1 MYRPM
6 LETAM
11 DELLNDIRFGFR
23 MIRKSPGFATV
34 AVLTLAIGI
43 GANAAIFS
51 FVDAVLL
58 KPLPY
63 PHPEEIVQVWEK
75 PPKYDRNGVSTMN
88 FLDWKNQNSVF
99 QSIAAETGGS
109 VTLSGGQNPLQLR
122 GSRVSAPYFDVFGIK
137 PILGRAFAPDEDQP
151 GKDQVVILSHRIW
164 QNRFGSDPALLGR
177 KIMLDN
183 RPYNVI
189 GILPANTRFDRGWQ
203 DIWTPLAFQ
212 PQDRTRN
219 FHWMRVWARLKPG
232 MSLRTA
238 QEQMTGIG
246 KRIADAYPASNKGWG
261 VKLDLFQD
269 RAVGDRLRSS
279 LWILLAAVAAVLL
292 IACVNLANLLLVRAS
307 AREREVAI
315 RTAIGAK
322 SWRLLRQFLT
332 ESLLLAFFGGCAG
345 IAVAAGL
352 LAILKLSLPPFY
364 LPSEA
369 SVTLDLRALFFMGA
383 LVLVTGILFG
393 IAPAL
398 QVMRV
403 NAADS
408 LKEGSRSSTTGAAG
422 LKLRSVLIVSEVAL
436 AFILLSSAGLLIRS
450 FYQLQQVDTG
460 FDSTNVITAWL
471 PMDEK
476 QYTQGPQI
484 IEYYKQVLDSIQAV
498 PGVRDVATTSALPLQ
513 GWGYGMPFQIAGKPV
528 VDVSNR
534 PGAFF
539 KMVSASYFRALGM
552 HLRKG
557 RGLADTDTQ
566 ASSPVT
572 VINETMAAKYFKD
585 EDPIGKRILIE
596 KIIPSRH
603 ELGADIPWQI
613 VGVVADEKVGDLDDS
628 SPGVYV
634 PVDQSPSLGAGL
646 VIRANL
652 DPTRLVKSVE
662 RAVWQVNKNQAVTD
676 PRTLEQA
683 KHESL
688 GGNRLRTYLLLAF
701 AAIALLLAAIGL
713 FGVISY
719 TVSQRTHELG
729 LRAALGASSWNLLE
743 LVVKHGLGL
752 TALGLAIGVAGSLAL
767 THLLK
772 SLLFEV
778 SPRDPLSLVLAG
790 LVLALVAAAAS
801 LIPASRATKVDPMVA
816 LRYE

>member
-1 MYRPM
+1 MS
-6 LETAM
+6 
-11 DELLNDIRFGFR
+11 DVRFGLR
-23 MIRKSPGFATV
+23 MIRKSPGFAAV
-34 AVLTLAIGI
+34 AILTLAIGI

-63 PHPEEIVQVWEK
+63 PHPEQIVQVWEK
-75 PPKYDRNGVSTMN
+75 PPKSERNGVSTMN
-88 FLDWKNQNSVF
+88 FLDWKNQNTVF
-99 QSIAAETGGS
+99 QAIAAETGGS
-109 VTLSGGQNPLQLR
+109 VTLSGGQNPVQLR
-122 GSRVSAPYFDVFGIK
+122 GSRVSAPYFEVFGIK
-137 PILGRAFAPDEDQP
+137 PVLGRAFAPDEDQP

-164 QNRFGSDPALLGR
+164 ESRFATDPALVGR
-177 KIMLDN
+177 KIILDN
-183 RPYNVI
+183 RPYTVI

-212 PQDRTRN
+212 SQDMTRN

-232 MSLRTA
+232 VNIGAAR
-238 QEQMTGIG
+238 QQMKGIG
-246 KRIADAYPASNKGWG
+246 GRIARAYPTSNKDWS
-261 VKLDLFQD
+261 VTVDLFQD

-315 RTAIGAK
+315 RSAIGAK
-322 SWRLLRQFLT
+322 SWRLLRQFLV
-332 ESLLLAFFGGCAG
+332 ESILLAFFGGCAG
-345 IAVAAGL
+345 VAIAIGL
-352 LAILKLSLPPFY
+352 MRVLKLSLPPFY

-369 SVTLDLRALFFMGA
+369 HIALDLRALFFMGA
-383 LVLVTGILFG
+383 LVLITGVLFG

-408 LKEGSRSSTTGAAG
+408 LKEGSRSSTTGASG
-422 LKLRSVLIVSEVAL
+422 LRLRSVLIVSEVAL
-436 AFILLSSAGLLIRS
+436 AFVLLSSAGLLIRS

-460 FDSTNVITAWL
+460 FDSTNVITTWL
-471 PMDEK
+471 PMDDK
-476 QYTQGPQI
+476 QYTQGAQI
-484 IEYYKQVLDSIQAV
+484 NEYYKQILDSIQSV
-498 PGVRDVATTSALPLQ
+498 PGIRDVATTSALPLQ

-552 HLRKG
+552 RLRKG
-557 RGLADTDTQ
+557 RGLSETDTQ
-566 ASSPVT
+566 ASAPVA
-572 VINETMAAKYFKD
+572 VINETMVAKYFKD
-585 EDPIGKRILIE
+585 EDPIGKRILIQ
-596 KIIPSRH
+596 KIVPAKH
-603 ELGADIPWQI
+603 ELGADVPWQI

-634 PVDQSPSLGAGL
+634 PVDQSPSVGAGL
-646 VIRANL
+646 VIRGNL
-652 DPTRLVKSVE
+652 DPTRLMKSIE
-662 RAVWQVNKNQAVTD
+662 RAVWQVNKNQALSDT
-676 PRTLEQA
+676 RTLEQV
-683 KHESL
+683 KSESL

-719 TVSQRTHELG
+719 TVNQRTHELG
-729 LRAALGASSWNLLE
+729 LRAALGASPWNLLQ
-743 LVVKHGLGL
+743 LVVRHGLGL
-752 TALGLAIGVAGSLAL
+752 TALGLFIGIVGSLAL

-801 LIPASRATKVDPMVA
+801 FIPASGATRVDPMIA

>member
-1 MYRPM
+1 
-6 LETAM
+6 M

-34 AVLTLAIGI
+34 AVLTLAISI

-88 FLDWKNQNSVF
+88 FLDWKNQSNVF
-99 QSIAAETGGS
+99 RAIAAETGGS

-122 GSRVSAPYFDVFGIK
+122 GSRVSAPYFDIFGIK
-137 PILGRAFAPDEDQP
+137 PVLGRAFAPDEDQP
-151 GKDQVVILSHRIW
+151 GKDQVVVLSHRIW
-164 QNRFGSDPALLGR
+164 QNRFGSDPGLLGR

-212 PQDRTRN
+212 PQDMTRD

-232 MSLRTA
+232 VSLRIA
-238 QEQMTGIG
+238 QDQMTGIG
-246 KRIADAYPASNKGWG
+246 KRIASAYPASNKDWG

-345 IAVAAGL
+345 VAVAVAL

-369 SVTLDLRALFFMGA
+369 NVTLDLRALFFMGA

-534 PGAFF
+534 PGSFF

-566 ASSPVT
+566 GSAPVA
-572 VINETMAAKYFKD
+572 VINETMATKYFKD
-585 EDPIGKRILIE
+585 EDPIGKRILIQ
-596 KIIPSRH
+596 KIVPAKH

-662 RAVWQVNKNQAVTD
+662 RAVWQVNKNQALTD
-676 PRTLEQA
+676 PRTLEQV

-688 GGNRLRTYLLLAF
+688 GGNRLRTYLLVAF

-778 SPRDPLSLVLAG
+778 SPRDPISLVLAG

>member
-1 MYRPM
+1 
-6 LETAM
+6 M
-11 DELLNDIRFGFR
+11 DELLNDIRFGIR
-23 MIRKSPGFATV
+23 MIRKSPGFAAV

-58 KPLPY
+58 RPLPY

-88 FLDWKNQNSVF
+88 FLDWKNQNTVF
-99 QSIAAETGGS
+99 QAIAAETGGS
-109 VTLSGGQNPLQLR
+109 VTLSGGQNPVQLR
-122 GSRVSAPYFDVFGIK
+122 GSRVSAPYFDIFGIK
-137 PILGRAFAPDEDQP
+137 PVLGRAFAPDEDQP

-164 QNRFGSDPALLGR
+164 ESRFAADPGLVGR

-183 RPYNVI
+183 RPYDVI
-189 GILPANTRFDRGWQ
+189 GILPAETRFDRGWQ

-212 PQDRTRN
+212 PQDMTRN
-219 FHWMRVWARLKPG
+219 FHWMRVWARLKSG
-232 MSLRTA
+232 VSIATARQQMS
-238 QEQMTGIG
+238 GIG
-246 KRIADAYPASNKGWG
+246 QRIARAYPASNKDWG
-261 VKLDLFQD
+261 VTVDRFQD
-269 RAVGDRLRSS
+269 RAVGERLRSS

-332 ESLLLAFFGGCAG
+332 ESVLLAFLGGCAG
-345 IAVAAGL
+345 VAIAIGL
-352 LAILKLSLPPFY
+352 LRVLKLSLPPFY

-369 SVTLDLRALFFMGA
+369 HVSLDLRALFFMGG

-408 LKEGSRSSTTGAAG
+408 LKEGSRSSTTSASG

-450 FYQLQQVDTG
+450 FYELQQVDTG

-471 PMDEK
+471 PMDDK
-476 QYTQGPQI
+476 QYTQGAQI
-484 IEYYKQVLDSIQAV
+484 TEYYKQILDSIQSV

-534 PGAFF
+534 PGGFF

-552 HLRKG
+552 RLRKG

-566 ASSPVT
+566 ASAPVA
-572 VINETMAAKYFKD
+572 VINETMATKYFKE
-585 EDPIGKRILIE
+585 EDPIAKRILIQ
-596 KIIPSRH
+596 KIVPAKH
-603 ELGADIPWQI
+603 ELGADVAWQI
-613 VGVVADEKVGDLDDS
+613 VGVVADEKVSDLDDS

-634 PVDQSPSLGAGL
+634 PVDQSPSVGAGL
-646 VIRANL
+646 VIRGSL

-662 RAVWQVNKNQAVTD
+662 RAVWQVNKNQALTD
-676 PRTLEQA
+676 TRTLEQI
-683 KHESL
+683 KSESL

-719 TVSQRTHELG
+719 TVNQRTHELG
-729 LRAALGASSWNLLE
+729 LRAALGASSWNLLQ
-743 LVVKHGLGL
+743 LVVQHGLGL
-752 TALGLAIGVAGSLAL
+752 TALGLGIGVAGSLAL

-778 SPRDPLSLVLAG
+778 SPRDPISLMLAG
-790 LVLALVAAAAS
+790 GLLALVAAAAS
-801 LIPASRATKVDPMVA
+801 FIPASRATRVDPMVA

>member
-1 MYRPM
+1 MS
-6 LETAM
+6 
-11 DELLNDIRFGFR
+11 DVRFGFR
-23 MIRKSPGFATV
+23 MIRKSPGFAAV

-58 KPLPY
+58 RPLPY

-88 FLDWKNQNSVF
+88 FLDWKNQSNVF
-99 QSIAAETGGS
+99 RAIAAETGGS

-122 GSRVSAPYFDVFGIK
+122 GSRVSAPYFDIFGIK
-137 PILGRAFAPDEDQP
+137 PVLGRAFGPDEDQP
-151 GKDQVVILSHRIW
+151 GKDQVVVLSHRIW
-164 QNRFGSDPALLGR
+164 QNRFGSDPGLLGR
-177 KIMLDN
+177 KIILDN

-212 PQDRTRN
+212 PQDMTRD

-232 MSLRTA
+232 VSLRIA
-238 QEQMTGIG
+238 QDEMTGIG
-246 KRIADAYPASNKGWG
+246 KRIASAYPASNKDWG

-345 IAVAAGL
+345 VAVAIAL

-369 SVTLDLRALFFMGA
+369 NVTLDLRALFFMGA

-422 LKLRSVLIVSEVAL
+422 LKLRSVLIVSEV
-436 AFILLSSAGLLIRS
+436 
-450 FYQLQQVDTG
+450 
-460 FDSTNVITAWL
+460 
-471 PMDEK
+471 
-476 QYTQGPQI
+476 
-484 IEYYKQVLDSIQAV
+484 
-498 PGVRDVATTSALPLQ
+498 
-513 GWGYGMPFQIAGKPV
+513 
-528 VDVSNR
+528 
-534 PGAFF
+534 
-539 KMVSASYFRALGM
+539 
-552 HLRKG
+552 
-557 RGLADTDTQ
+557 
-566 ASSPVT
+566 
-572 VINETMAAKYFKD
+572 
-585 EDPIGKRILIE
+585 
-596 KIIPSRH
+596 
-603 ELGADIPWQI
+603 
-613 VGVVADEKVGDLDDS
+613 
-628 SPGVYV
+628 
-634 PVDQSPSLGAGL
+634 
-646 VIRANL
+646 
-652 DPTRLVKSVE
+652 
-662 RAVWQVNKNQAVTD
+662 
-676 PRTLEQA
+676 
-683 KHESL
+683 
-688 GGNRLRTYLLLAF
+688 
-701 AAIALLLAAIGL
+701 
-713 FGVISY
+713 
-719 TVSQRTHELG
+719 
-729 LRAALGASSWNLLE
+729 
-743 LVVKHGLGL
+743 
-752 TALGLAIGVAGSLAL
+752 
-767 THLLK
+767 
-772 SLLFEV
+772 
-778 SPRDPLSLVLAG
+778 
-790 LVLALVAAAAS
+790 
-801 LIPASRATKVDPMVA
+801 
-816 LRYE
+816 